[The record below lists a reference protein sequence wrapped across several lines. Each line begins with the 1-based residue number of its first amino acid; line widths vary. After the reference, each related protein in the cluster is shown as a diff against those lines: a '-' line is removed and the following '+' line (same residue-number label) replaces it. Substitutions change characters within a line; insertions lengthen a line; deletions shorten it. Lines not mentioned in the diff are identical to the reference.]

1 MINGMAV
8 IMYEKQPNGDLLL
21 IDERTWD
28 ANMIASLQHVNY
40 LTVSGREYQT
50 IEGKL
55 NVDNGKLELLV
66 VPMNNV

>member
-1 MINGMAV
+1 VNNGMAV
-8 IMYEKQPNGDLLL
+8 IMVEKQPNGDLKM

-66 VPMNNV
+66 IPMNNV